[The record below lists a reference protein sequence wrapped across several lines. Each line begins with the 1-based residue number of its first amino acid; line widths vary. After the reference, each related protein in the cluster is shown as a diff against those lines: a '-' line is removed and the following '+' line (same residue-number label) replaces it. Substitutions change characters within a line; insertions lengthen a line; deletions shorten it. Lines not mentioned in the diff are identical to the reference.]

1 MNLYLALAAAVLTL
15 HLAWIVWVALGWL
28 LTRSRPWLRALHILS
43 LLYSIVIELGP
54 WWCPLTLVEQWAQS
68 RAGMAPYQ
76 ESFLIHYLEALVYP
90 NVSERV
96 LAWSAAGF
104 CVFILG
110 LHGGL
115 HVGLHGLRFRRRRIA
130 A

>member
-28 LTRSRPWLRALHILS
+28 LTRSRPWLRAFHILS

-68 RAGMAPYQ
+68 RAGMEPYRD
-76 ESFLIHYLEALVYP
+76 SFLIHYLEALVYP
-90 NVSERV
+90 NVSEPV
-96 LAWSAAGF
+96 LAWAAAGF
-104 CVFILG
+104 CALILG
-110 LHGGL
+110 
-115 HVGLHGLRFRRRRIA
+115 VYGLRFRRRRIA
-130 A
+130 AFSCRFGSG